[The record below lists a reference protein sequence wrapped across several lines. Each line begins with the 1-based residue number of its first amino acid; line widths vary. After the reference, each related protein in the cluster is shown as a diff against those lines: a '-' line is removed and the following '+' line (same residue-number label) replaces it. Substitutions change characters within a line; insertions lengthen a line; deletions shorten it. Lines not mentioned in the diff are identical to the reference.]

1 MSTDAIQRH
10 NMAAQQSIVSR
21 ETDMP
26 SRICHVSQK
35 PSTAE
40 LILVSEGGGIEIE
53 REVGGGG
60 GRYPARQSHSS

>member
-1 MSTDAIQRH
+1 
-10 NMAAQQSIVSR
+10 
-21 ETDMP
+21 MP

-40 LILVSEGGGIEIE
+40 LILVSEGGGTEIE

-60 GRYPARQSHSS
+60 GGDILPVRVIPPEV